1 MRIAARLC
9 LGWCGALFA
18 LPAAAQDAIKY
29 KVAPEKEQQLG
40 IYATVAE
47 PCLGAPIPQLR
58 IAEAPKGGKLIIR
71 VLAAPIPAGDAVCGG
86 KKIPAMVV
94 FYQSD
99 KGFLGVDRVALDIG
113 IKGQPIRH
121 QTITITV
128 GE

>member
-1 MRIAARLC
+1 MSSVLRTTLVVC
-9 LGWCGALFA
+9 CALFT

-99 KGFLGVDRVALDIG
+99 KGFLGVDRVSLDIG